1 MDMPTCVFRAKVYTA
16 PESMDSMVA
25 SSSWCSS
32 IRSASLGGGGGERN
46 VGEGFMRRPTASAFD
61 GTLFHVLRCF
71 ASVFDYSFS
80 LRPNR

>member
-32 IRSASLGGGGGERN
+32 IRSASLGGGGERN
-46 VGEGFMRRPTASAFD
+46 VGEGFMRRPIASAFD